1 MEEVAKGIYR
11 QNGTIESA
19 VRIPLILVHPWF
31 FGVYPSYSPCQLTQD
46 SEKKGYNLCIE
57 KLLESYRQTGN
68 IITLEVAPKIES
80 TTRRVGESAGTAG
93 RYIVPTFG
101 GECFARSKPLIATW
115 DSLARFLESFRSSF
129 YFAGG
134 QVVLG
139 NSLLGGCL
147 GTALE
152 ELSVRGISGELIET
166 CCFLPR

>member
-68 IITLEVAPKIES
+68 NNIRSCTQNRKHYKES
-80 TTRRVGESAGTAG
+80 RRICRHSGEIYCSNIWRRV
-93 RYIVPTFG
+93 
-101 GECFARSKPLIATW
+101 
-115 DSLARFLESFRSSF
+115 FRTIKAS
-129 YFAGG
+129 YCN
-134 QVVLG
+134 LG
-139 NSLLGGCL
+139 
-147 GTALE
+147 
-152 ELSVRGISGELIET
+152 LSCPIFRI
-166 CCFLPR
+166 F